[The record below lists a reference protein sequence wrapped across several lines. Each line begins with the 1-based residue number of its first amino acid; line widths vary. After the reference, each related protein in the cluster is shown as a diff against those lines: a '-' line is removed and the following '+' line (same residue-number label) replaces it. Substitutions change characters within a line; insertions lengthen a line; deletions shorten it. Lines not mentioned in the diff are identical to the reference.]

1 MDVKYTVSIDGIE
14 RYTDITELEY
24 LDLMED
30 LADEFYQTGTPH
42 PDSIT
47 FTTKREPNA

>member
-42 PDSIT
+42 PDDIIT
-47 FTTKREPNA
+47 ETYLEEI